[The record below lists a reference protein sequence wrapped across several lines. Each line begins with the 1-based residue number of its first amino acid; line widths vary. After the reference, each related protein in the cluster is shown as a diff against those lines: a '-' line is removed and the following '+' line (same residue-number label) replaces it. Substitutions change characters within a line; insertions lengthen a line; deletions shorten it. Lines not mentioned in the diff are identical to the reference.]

1 MCSSDL
7 ASTIPLDAIDA
18 WVETDRPL
26 HTVPCAQPTRE
37 QQAIGDQVA
46 TLIEDGATL
55 QLGIGAI
62 PAAVGLDLVGKRD
75 LGIQW
80 GGDFLAD
87 PSIGNATGLLF
98 PSTVGI
104 AGGASSGD
112 TPTGGGSSTPNY
124 AINLP
129 APAGPGSGG
138 HFRLDLSTGTPDPR
152 LLPELGPALARVSSQ
167 SLTSSYLDDA
177 VLPELEDALR
187 ARWPFPPDS
196 ITVVD
201 GAMDA
206 LDRVAQLVVDLG
218 DRVVVEHPTFPPLL
232 DLLEQL
238 GADVIGVPLDS
249 EGMVIEAL
257 AEALGRSPTALF
269 LQPRAQSPT
278 GVTMTAQIG
287 RAHV

>member
-1 MCSSDL
+1 MIDL
-7 ASTIPLDAIDA
+7 IAHNVEDRTARGIATSINRLISAGDLPIGSRLPTVRDVSRRLGVSPTTVGEA
-18 WVETDRPL
+18 WR
-26 HTVPCAQPTRE
+26 
-37 QQAIGDQVA
+37 
-46 TLIEDGATL
+46 TLAR
-55 QLGIGAI
+55 IGAI
-62 PAAVGLDLVGKRD
+62 ET
-75 LGIQW
+75 LGRN
-80 GGDFLAD
+80 G
-87 PSIGNATGLLF
+87 SY
-98 PSTVGI
+98 VRR
-104 AGGASSGD
+104 
-112 TPTGGGSSTPNY
+112 PTGPG
-124 AINLP
+124 
-129 APAGPGSGG
+129 APRRYRRVAAGPGSGG

-206 LDRVAQLVVDLG
+206 LDRVAQLVVELG